1 MDKEKVYIVIP
12 AYNEAPVLGK
22 VIEEIRK
29 NGFNHII
36 VVDDGSTDNTRDVLQ
51 KKEVLSV
58 RHSLNRGKGAAIKT
72 GFEASRLLGADIVVT
87 FDGDGQHD
95 PVDIAPMSR
104 LISEGYDVVMGK
116 RDYREKHIPR
126 YKVIGNKLGNLITW
140 VVYGLWVSDSQ
151 FGLRAYSRKAIDKIR
166 LTSDRYEFDSEIIRE
181 IARHGLKHCEMTAH
195 VRYTDYAKS
204 KKNKQSVISAVKMV
218 FRMLLTG

>member
-22 VIEEIRK
+22 VIDEIRK
-29 NGFNHII
+29 NGFDHII
-36 VVDDGSTDNTRDVLQ
+36 IVDDGSVDETRTILQ

-58 RHSLNRGKGAAIKT
+58 RHSLNRGKGAAIQT
-72 GFEASRLLGADIVVT
+72 GFEASQLLGADMVVT

-95 PVDIAPMSR
+95 PIDIAPMVR
-104 LISEGYDVVMGK
+104 LISEGYDVVMGR

-126 YKVIGNKLGNLITW
+126 YKVMGNKLGNLITW
-140 VVYGLWVSDSQ
+140 IVYGLWVSDSQ

-181 IARHGLKHCEMTAH
+181 IARHGFKHCEMTAH
-195 VRYTDYAKS
+195 VRYTDYAMS
-204 KKNKQSVISAVKMV
+204 KKNKQSIISSIKTVLKMI
-218 FRMLLTG
+218 LTG